1 MQDIPLFLLLSSL
14 LLQNSFKSTS
24 SRFTTQKLCKKGTN
38 IIWSERGMY
47 EASYGLHS
55 FSTISHKTMA
65 WTTCIPFN
73 IIHTHTNTHRVLTD
87 MKLNEKKKKNT
98 LSEILFMSC
107 ERVTCMNCV
116 AHTHYKYF
124 VVVFF
129 FCHFDATTYHCCCCW
144 SSLVLEYVFNGFKK
158 TCISLKRFKSM
169 GIDVKLT
176 DVDCVSQLQRRYFVH
191 WRWHKTD

>member
-1 MQDIPLFLLLSSL
+1 M
-14 LLQNSFKSTS
+14 KWTS
-24 SRFTTQKLCKKGTN
+24 
-38 IIWSERGMY
+38 MY

-73 IIHTHTNTHRVLTD
+73 IIHTHTNTHKVLTD

-107 ERVTCMNCV
+107 VERVTCMNCV

-158 TCISLKRFKSM
+158 TCISLKRFKLM

-176 DVDCVSQLQRRYFVH
+176 DVDCVWVNSKEGILFIEGDIRPINVTSILS
-191 WRWHKTD
+191 KTRHTIKKPCFTI